1 MKIHAPLAA
10 VLAASLGGNAL
21 AQPASHCSRETL
33 MVKGTPVVASICVTQ
48 AGPASGHDLPVR
60 VDQTFSGPKGSVSM
74 QSTLRFI
81 AGESDS
87 RVLEDVPLDRLG
99 LDGTLHLTLLLR
111 SGGVRIDAAMLTP
124 GAVTV
129 K

>member
-10 VLAASLGGNAL
+10 VLAASLGGSAL
-21 AQPASHCSRETL
+21 AQPAAHCSRETL
-33 MVKGTPVVASICVTQ
+33 TVKGTPVQASICV
-48 AGPASGHDLPVR
+48 AESGPANGHDLPVR
-60 VDQTFSGPKGSVSM
+60 VDQTFTGPKGSVSM

-81 AGESDS
+81 AGEPDS

-99 LDGTLHLTLLLR
+99 LEGTLHLTLLLR

>member
-1 MKIHAPLAA
+1 MMKIHVPLAA
-10 VLAASLGGNAL
+10 VLAATMGGAAL
-21 AQPASHCSRETL
+21 AQPAHCSHETL
-33 MVKGTPVVASICVTQ
+33 TVKGTPIQASICVAQ
-48 AGPASGHDLPVR
+48 AGPAAGHDLPVR
-60 VDQTFSGPKGSVSM
+60 VDQTFTGPKGSVSM

-99 LDGTLHLTLLLR
+99 LEGTLHLTLLLR